1 MTFILAFDKSRQ
13 LKWIYAPFYFL
24 GLIDTCNEPKIS
36 SINHKSILQAEKIVK
51 SVRTRWTQ
59 NASYTTNIRRSIISS
74 KTSPTTPFAHKQGA
88 LYRKHRLCEGREGNL
103 LQSWECDIRRWV
115 DFNFQSNMIFSKTY
129 LIRQKKLIICL
140 ALSALSLK
148 KCAQLPFFIGNMPHI
163 FFYLE
168 KSVKWF

>member
-1 MTFILAFDKSRQ
+1 MTFIWAFDKSRQ
-13 LKWIYAPFYFL
+13 LKWIYAPFYYL
-24 GLIDTCNEPKIS
+24 GLIDTYHEPKIS

-51 SVRTRWTQ
+51 SVRTKWTQ
-59 NASYTTNIRRSIISS
+59 NASYTANIWWSIISS

-129 LIRQKKLIICL
+129 LIRIVFWC
-140 ALSALSLK
+140 
-148 KCAQLPFFIGNMPHI
+148 
-163 FFYLE
+163 Y
-168 KSVKWF
+168 